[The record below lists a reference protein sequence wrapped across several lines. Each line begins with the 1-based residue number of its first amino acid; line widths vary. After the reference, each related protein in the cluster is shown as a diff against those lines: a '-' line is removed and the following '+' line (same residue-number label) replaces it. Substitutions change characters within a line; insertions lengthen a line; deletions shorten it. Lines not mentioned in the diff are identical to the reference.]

1 MGTVTLNHTHFGSLR
16 NKINSFVHI
25 NSFTSFLR
33 KVNLAGKK
41 DRLKNKSYVMNFIR
55 LITLCKLPIKIY
67 LLLNKLSEMMT
78 S

>member
-55 LITLCKLPIKIY
+55 
-67 LLLNKLSEMMT
+67 
-78 S
+78 